1 MKKIYGFLV
10 TGLLIASCGGSS
22 AEDDKLKLEKEK
34 LDLEKKKLEL
44 EKEKMSSGESSE
56 KGDNSVDEK
65 EEKKSKNVKQ
75 PSVSSQ
81 ESIIYDFYRDFDNAY
96 DQSSMREYIDNY
108 YGSSVK
114 PTYLKAELPSYQ
126 YYSSK
131 EHSIDDISLISET
144 DETRRY
150 KVIFYFTFERTNGTT
165 GSNKCADMLTLDNNN
180 MIIARSELGKVK

>member
-1 MKKIYGFLV
+1 MKRIYGYLV
-10 TGLLIASCGGSS
+10 VGLVITSCGGSS
-22 AEDDKLKLEKEK
+22 AEEDKLKLEKEK
-34 LDLEKKKLEL
+34 IELEKKKLDF
-44 EKEKMSSGESSE
+44 EKEKLNSGENSE
-56 KGDNSVDEK
+56 KDEKSADEK
-65 EEKKSKNVKQ
+65 EEKMSKSVKQ

-81 ESIIYDFYRDFDNAY
+81 ESVIYDFYRDFDNAY

-108 YGSSVK
+108 YGSSIK

-131 EHSIDDISLISET
+131 EHSVDDISLISET

-150 KVIFYFTFERTNGTT
+150 KVVFYFTFERTNGST

>member
-1 MKKIYGFLV
+1 MKRIYGFLV
-10 TGLLIASCGGSS
+10 IGLLIASCGGSS

-34 LDLEKKKLEL
+34 LELEKKKLEL
-44 EKEKMSSGESSE
+44 EKEKMSSGETSE

-81 ESIIYDFYRDFDNAY
+81 ESIIYDFYRDFDNAF

>member
-1 MKKIYGFLV
+1 MKRIYGFLV
-10 TGLLIASCGGSS
+10 IGLLIASCGVSS

-34 LDLEKKKLEL
+34 LELEKKKLEL
-44 EKEKMSSGESSE
+44 EKEKMSSGETSE

-81 ESIIYDFYRDFDNAY
+81 ESIIYDFYRDFDNAF

>member
-1 MKKIYGFLV
+1 MKRIYGFLV
-10 TGLLIASCGGSS
+10 IGLLIASCGGSS

-34 LDLEKKKLEL
+34 LELEKKKLEL

-81 ESIIYDFYRDFDNAY
+81 ESIIYDFYRDFDNAF

>member
-1 MKKIYGFLV
+1 MKRIYGFLV
-10 TGLLIASCGGSS
+10 IGLLIASCGGSS

-34 LDLEKKKLEL
+34 LELEKKKLEL
-44 EKEKMSSGESSE
+44 EKEKMSSGETSE
-56 KGDNSVDEK
+56 KGDNSVDER

-81 ESIIYDFYRDFDNAY
+81 ESVIYDFYRDFDNAF

>member
-1 MKKIYGFLV
+1 MKRIYGFLV
-10 TGLLIASCGGSS
+10 VGLLIASCGGSS

-34 LDLEKKKLEL
+34 LELEKKKLEL
-44 EKEKMSSGESSE
+44 EKEKMSSGETSE

-81 ESIIYDFYRDFDNAY
+81 ESIIYDFYRDFDNAF

>member
-1 MKKIYGFLV
+1 MKRIYGFLV
-10 TGLLIASCGGSS
+10 IGLLIASCGGSS

-34 LDLEKKKLEL
+34 LELEKKKLEL
-44 EKEKMSSGESSE
+44 EKEKMSSGETSE

-81 ESIIYDFYRDFDNAY
+81 ESVIYDFYRDFDNAF

>member
-1 MKKIYGFLV
+1 MNRIYGFLV
-10 TGLLIASCGGSS
+10 IGLLIASCGVSS

-34 LDLEKKKLEL
+34 LELEKKKLEL
-44 EKEKMSSGESSE
+44 EKEKMSSGETSE

-81 ESIIYDFYRDFDNAY
+81 ESIIYDFYRDFDNAF